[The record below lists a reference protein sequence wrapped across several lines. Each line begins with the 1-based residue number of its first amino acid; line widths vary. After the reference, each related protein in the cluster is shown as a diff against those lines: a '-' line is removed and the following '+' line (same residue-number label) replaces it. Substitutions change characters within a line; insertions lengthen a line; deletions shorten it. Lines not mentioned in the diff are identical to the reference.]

1 MNRQQRRLLL
11 ADRVAEGG
19 ELGFADA
26 AAMFGV
32 SEMTIRRDVEALE
45 AQGRVRRVPGGM
57 MSIRG
62 GNGYEPPFSSRVM
75 TQAREK
81 ADIARAVADL
91 LVPGSRVM
99 IDTGSTGL
107 AVAKAVRGRGLGLT
121 VLTPNLLVAMQ
132 LVDEPDT
139 SVFLTGGELRQ
150 GEMSL
155 IGPATVQSLTA
166 YNLDTYVMSV
176 AGVDAERGISDYNVS
191 EAATKRAAVAA
202 SDRVI
207 VCVDASKLDK
217 VFLTNVAAFAE
228 VDVLVTDGEAGN
240 RSVLAARDAGVE
252 VVLVAH

>member
-1 MNRQQRRLLL
+1 
-11 ADRVAEGG
+11 
-19 ELGFADA
+19 
-26 AAMFGV
+26 
-32 SEMTIRRDVEALE
+32 MTIRRDVEALE
-45 AQGRVRRVPGGM
+45 EQGVMRRVPGGV
-57 MSIRG
+57 IATRG
-62 GNGYEPPFSSRVM
+62 GAGYEPPFASRVM
-75 TQAREK
+75 SQAREK
-81 ADIARAVADL
+81 EHVAGATVDL

-155 IGPATVQSLTA
+155 IGPDTVQSLSS
-166 YNLDTYVMSV
+166 YNIDTYVMSV
-176 AGVDAERGISDYNVS
+176 AGVDAERGISDYNRS

-207 VCVDASKLDK
+207 VCVDASKLDQ
-217 VFLTNVAAFAE
+217 VFLTNVAALSE
-228 VDVLVTDGEAGN
+228 IDILVTDGDPENRSIRAAVEAG
-240 RSVLAARDAGVE
+240 VA
-252 VVLVAH
+252 VVHVPH